1 MTHTGNEILVLGGTG
16 KTGRRLVP
24 RLRAA
29 GQRVRAASRSG
40 EVRFDW
46 EQPATWQAAVVVGS
60 VALAVCVVLAAAGR
74 LTVREPSDL
83 LVPLAGSAI
92 VSSLAP
98 LGHTWLSDWI
108 GWAIPLGVVALLVLL
123 LGALTPL
130 DLAPASPLVLG
141 AVALAGVGIFMLYQ
155 PLTIALHPP
164 PDMLPLRDDSEVRI
178 VTPEDGAI
186 VEAGELPITVE
197 VTGGSIGPVTSE
209 LEELTVDPEEGGS
222 LAVFVDGDRVP
233 VEWDGC
239 TVVEPCGSVDIEVP
253 VTPGDRRLVV
263 EFVRGDG
270 TPFAPTVVDR
280 VTITAE

>member
-1 MTHTGNEILVLGGTG
+1 MHLL
-16 KTGRRLVP
+16 L
-24 RLRAA
+24 AHA
-29 GQRVRAASRSG
+29 GPGS
-40 EVRFDW
+40 
-46 EQPATWQAAVVVGS
+46 TWQAAVVVAS
-60 VALAVCVVLAAAGR
+60 IALAVCVGMAIARR
-74 LTVREPSDL
+74 LIVREPGDL

-92 VSSLAP
+92 VSSLGP

-130 DLAPASPLVLG
+130 DLAPTSPLVLG

-164 PDMLPLRDDSEVRI
+164 PDMLPLRDDSEVHI
-178 VTPEDGAI
+178 LAPEDGATI
-186 VEAGELPITVE
+186 EAGELAVTVE
-197 VTGGSIGPVTSE
+197 VTGGSIGPVSSD
-209 LEELTVDPEEGGS
+209 LEDLTFDPEEAGS

-233 VEWDGC
+233 AEWGGC
-239 TVVEPCGSVDIEVP
+239 TVSAPCSTVEFEVA
-253 VTPGDRRLVV
+253 VTAGEHRLTV

-280 VTITAE
+280 ITITVE

>member
-1 MTHTGNEILVLGGTG
+1 VTLFLAH
-16 KTGRRLVP
+16 
-24 RLRAA
+24 A
-29 GQRVRAASRSG
+29 GPGS
-40 EVRFDW
+40 
-46 EQPATWQAAVVVGS
+46 TWQAAVVVAS
-60 VALAVCVVLAAAGR
+60 VALALCVALAATGR
-74 LTVREPSDL
+74 LLVREPGDL

-92 VSSLAP
+92 LASLGP
-98 LGHTWLSDWI
+98 LGHTWLSDAV

-130 DLAPASPLVLG
+130 EVAPASPLVLG
-141 AVALAGVGIFMLYQ
+141 AVALAAVTMVMLYR

-178 VTPEDGAI
+178 VTPDDGTT
-186 VEAGELPITVE
+186 VGTGDLPVTVE
-197 VTGGSIGPVTSE
+197 VTGGSIGPVTSD
-209 LEELTVDPEEGGS
+209 LEDLTLDPEEAGS

-239 TVVEPCGSVDIEVP
+239 TVSDPCRSVDITVP
-253 VTPGDRRLVV
+253 VAAGERRITV

-280 VTITAE
+280 ITVTAE